1 MVNLKD
7 DDDDDD
13 DDDRRT
19 IPFLMRKSTEE
30 SVLI

>member
-1 MVNLKD
+1 MVNLK
-7 DDDDDD
+7 DDDD